1 LEVAESI
8 TIRKQRATEIL
19 SILKDQFPILTI
31 PLDHRNGFELLIATI
46 LSAQT
51 TDLKVN
57 TVTPE
62 LFARYPDA
70 ETLAAAQREDVAG
83 ILKPLGLYN
92 TKARN
97 IIAAAA
103 LVNTR
108 FHGQVPDT
116 LGGLM
121 ELPGVARKVA
131 TVVLA
136 QWFKRNEGFTVDTHV
151 IRLAQK
157 YGLTEY
163 SDPKRIEQDLMQ
175 LFPQDEWADTSLRL
189 IFHGRNCC
197 KARGGNPQ
205 ELCLLGKYWAE

>member
-1 LEVAESI
+1 MIESI
-8 TIRKQRATEIL
+8 NMRKQKAEEML
-19 SILKDQFPILTI
+19 QILKDQFPVLSI

-70 ETLAAAQREDVAG
+70 QSLAAAKPEDVAST
-83 ILKPLGLYN
+83 LKPLGLYN
-92 TKARN
+92 TKAKN
-97 IIAAAA
+97 IIAAAR
-103 LVNTR
+103 LVQDK
-108 FHGQVPDT
+108 FQGQIPDT
-116 LGGLM
+116 LEDLM
-121 ELPGVARKVA
+121 SLPGVARKVA

-175 LFPQDEWADTSLRL
+175 LFPQDEWGDTSLRL
-189 IFHGRNCC
+189 IFHGRACC
-197 KARGGNPQ
+197 KARGGNPR
-205 ELCLLGKYWAE
+205 ELCLLGKYWVN